1 VYKLVAFELRVV
13 QKFLVAAVDRADEEP
28 LSMRHLM
35 FSERTVVRENL
46 VTVFYMTKVHFLTIT
61 PP

>member
-35 FSERTVVRENL
+35 FSERTVVWENL
-46 VTVFYMTKVHFLTIT
+46 VTVFYRTKVHFLTIT